1 MMPFISSFFGI
12 IIRMF
17 YKEHN
22 PPHFHAEYQG
32 KDAEFDFNGEFIKGN
47 LQSKNAIRLIKEWAL
62 LNQNE
67 LNQNWN
73 NIVNKI
79 ELNKIKPLD

>member
-1 MMPFISSFFGI
+1 MFFGI

-32 KDAEFDFNGEFIKGN
+32 QKASFDMNGEIIKGN
-47 LQSKNAIRLIKEWAL
+47 VQSKTARKLIKKWCS
-62 LNQNE
+62 QHTDE
-67 LNQNWN
+67 LQINWN
-73 NIVNKI
+73 NVEKGKALSKI
-79 ELNKIKPLD
+79 APLD